1 VILLA
6 RGNIMSDYIQVKHI
20 VAVLVRFLWLVLGLA
35 IIGGVGGYLMS
46 QRQTP
51 VYEATTTILV
61 GEILESTDLNR
72 TDILTSELVA
82 TTYAEMVRRQPVMEG
97 VVGSL
102 GLDQDWRQL
111 KSQVRVNLIEGTQ
124 LIQINVEASTPSKA
138 QLIGDEIATQLIS
151 FSPAQN
157 QLQGTDNTQAFVQQQ
172 LENLQAR
179 LEAGENRRALLD
191 QQLANA
197 RTTERLNEIQGEI
210 DVLDSLLTEW
220 ENNYTQL
227 LIFLGNRQSPN
238 NLTIIEP
245 AQASTNQIRPNI
257 RLYILI
263 GSGVGFF
270 LAISLIFLFEYF
282 DDSIKS
288 VDEIQHGFNSQS
300 LGSIPKISGLD
311 NESKLAV
318 IQDYLSATSEVFRL
332 IGGNLQ
338 LYNTAGNQKTFIV
351 TSPNQTEGKSLINAS
366 LGTVLAQSGLSTI
379 IVDANLRRPVVHELF
394 HLENKKGLIDI
405 ISQERFSIE
414 EYLQDTQIENL
425 RILTVGKRE
434 LNPSGLLMEQK
445 VHQIISSL
453 KKQADVILFDSSSVL
468 DNADA
473 MFLSTQ
479 MDGVILVA
487 ASKRT
492 KKGQLKKSIQNLE
505 IAGADLSGI
514 IFNKYL
520 PGRTSIVI
528 NKIWLNYRNRVILKQ
543 KKLEMKPDQRTSIT
557 NLSESQESISG

>member
-1 VILLA
+1 
-6 RGNIMSDYIQVKHI
+6 MSDYIQVKHI
-20 VAVLVRFLWLVLGLA
+20 VAVLIRLIWLVIVLA
-35 IIGGVGGYLMS
+35 IIGAVGGYLMS
-46 QRQTP
+46 QKQTP

-124 LIQINVEASTPSKA
+124 LIQINVESSTPSKA
-138 QLIGDEIATQLIS
+138 QLIADEIATQLIS
-151 FSPAQN
+151 FSPSQN

-179 LEAGENRRALLD
+179 LESGENRRAQLD
-191 QQLANA
+191 MQLANT
-197 RTTERLNEIQGEI
+197 RSTEKLDEIQGEI
-210 DVLDSLLTEW
+210 DVLDNLLTEW

-257 RLYILI
+257 RLYVLI
-263 GSGVGFF
+263 GSGVGIF
-270 LAISLIFLFEYF
+270 LAISLIFLLDYF

-288 VDEIQHGFNSQS
+288 VDEIQHGFNTQS
-300 LGSIPKISGLD
+300 LGSVPKISGFD

-318 IQDYLSATSEVFRL
+318 IQDYLTSTSEVFRL

-338 LYNTAGNQKTFIV
+338 LYNKVGSQKTFIV
-351 TSPNQTEGKSLINAS
+351 TSPNQSEGKSLINAS

-405 ISQERFSIE
+405 ISQERFSIN
-414 EYLQDTQIENL
+414 EYLQDTQTENL
-425 RILTVGKRE
+425 RILTVGKTE

-445 VHQIISSL
+445 VHQIITSL

-468 DNADA
+468 DNADS

-479 MDGVILVA
+479 MDGVILVV
-487 ASKRT
+487 ASKHT
-492 KKGQLKKSIQNLE
+492 KKDQLKKSIQNLE
-505 IAGADLSGI
+505 IAGANISGI
-514 IFNKYL
+514 VFNKYM
-520 PGRTSIVI
+520 PGRIRIMI
-528 NKIWLNYRNRVILKQ
+528 NKVWSNYSNRVNQKQ
-543 KKLEMKPDQRTSIT
+543 TKLEMKPGNRTSIAA
-557 NLSESQESISG
+557 NLSESQESMSS

>member
-1 VILLA
+1 
-6 RGNIMSDYIQVKHI
+6 MSDYIQVKHI
-20 VAVLVRFLWLVLGLA
+20 VAVLIRLIWLVIVLA
-35 IIGGVGGYLMS
+35 IIGAVGGYLMS
-46 QRQTP
+46 QKQTP

-124 LIQINVEASTPSKA
+124 LIQINVESSTPSKA
-138 QLIGDEIATQLIS
+138 QLIADEIATQLIS
-151 FSPAQN
+151 FSPSQN

-179 LEAGENRRALLD
+179 LESGENRRAQLD
-191 QQLANA
+191 MQLANT
-197 RTTERLNEIQGEI
+197 RSTEKLDEIQGEI
-210 DVLDSLLTEW
+210 DVLDNLLTEW

-245 AQASTNQIRPNI
+245 AQASTNQIRPNV
-257 RLYILI
+257 RLYVLI
-263 GSGVGFF
+263 GSGVGIF
-270 LAISLIFLFEYF
+270 LAISLIFLLDYF

-288 VDEIQHGFNSQS
+288 VDEIQHGFNTQS
-300 LGSIPKISGLD
+300 LGSVPKISGFD

-318 IQDYLSATSEVFRL
+318 IQDYLTSTSEVFRL

-338 LYNTAGNQKTFIV
+338 LYNKVGSQKTFIV
-351 TSPNQTEGKSLINAS
+351 TSPNQSEGKSLINAS

-405 ISQERFSIE
+405 ISQERFSIN
-414 EYLQDTQIENL
+414 EYLQDTQTENL
-425 RILTVGKRE
+425 RILTVGKTE

-445 VHQIISSL
+445 VHQIITSL

-468 DNADA
+468 DNADS

-479 MDGVILVA
+479 MDGVILVV
-487 ASKRT
+487 ASKHT
-492 KKGQLKKSIQNLE
+492 KKDQLKKSIQNLE
-505 IAGADLSGI
+505 IAGANISGI
-514 IFNKYL
+514 VFNKYM
-520 PGRTSIVI
+520 PGRIRIMI
-528 NKIWLNYRNRVILKQ
+528 NKVWSNYSNRVNQKQ
-543 KKLEMKPDQRTSIT
+543 TKLEMKPGNRTSIAA
-557 NLSESQESISG
+557 NLSESQESMSS

>member
-1 VILLA
+1 
-6 RGNIMSDYIQVKHI
+6 MSDYIQVKHI

>member
-1 VILLA
+1 M
-6 RGNIMSDYIQVKHI
+6 NDYIHVKHI
-20 VAVLVRFLWLVLGLA
+20 VAVLIRFVWLVIVLA
-35 IIGGVGGYLMS
+35 IIGAVGGYLMS
-46 QRQTP
+46 QKQTP

-124 LIQINVEASTPSKA
+124 LIQINVESSTPSKA
-138 QLIGDEIATQLIS
+138 QLIADEIATQLIS
-151 FSPAQN
+151 FSPSQN
-157 QLQGTDNTQAFVQQQ
+157 QLKGTDNTQAFVQQQ

-179 LEAGENRRALLD
+179 LESGENRRAQLD
-191 QQLANA
+191 MQLANT
-197 RTTERLNEIQGEI
+197 RSTEKLGEIQGEI

-257 RLYILI
+257 RLYVLI
-263 GSGVGFF
+263 GSGVGIF
-270 LAISLIFLFEYF
+270 LAISLIFLLEYF

-288 VDEIQHGFNSQS
+288 VDEIQHGFGTQS
-300 LGSIPKISGLD
+300 LGSVPKISGFD

-318 IQDYLSATSEVFRL
+318 IQDYLTSTSEVFRL

-338 LYNTAGNQKTFIV
+338 LYNKVGSQKTFIV
-351 TSPNQTEGKSLINAS
+351 TSPNQSEGKSLINAS

-394 HLENKKGLIDI
+394 HLENKKGLIDL
-405 ISQERFSIE
+405 ISQERFTIN
-414 EYLQDTQIENL
+414 EYLQDTQTENL
-425 RILTVGKRE
+425 RILTVGKPE

-445 VHQIISSL
+445 VHQIITSL

-468 DNADA
+468 DNADS

-479 MDGVILVA
+479 MDGVILVV
-487 ASKRT
+487 ASKHT
-492 KKGQLKKSIQNLE
+492 KKDQLKKSIQNLE
-505 IAGADLSGI
+505 IAGANISGI
-514 IFNKYL
+514 VFNKYL
-520 PGRTSIVI
+520 PGRIRIMI
-528 NKIWLNYRNRVILKQ
+528 NKVWSNYRNRVNQKQ
-543 KKLEMKPDQRTSIT
+543 TKLEMKPGNRTSIA
-557 NLSESQESISG
+557 NLNDPQESMSS

>member
-1 VILLA
+1 
-6 RGNIMSDYIQVKHI
+6 MSDYIQVKHI

-210 DVLDSLLTEW
+210 DVLASLLTEW

-300 LGSIPKISGLD
+300 
-311 NESKLAV
+311 
-318 IQDYLSATSEVFRL
+318 
-332 IGGNLQ
+332 
-338 LYNTAGNQKTFIV
+338 
-351 TSPNQTEGKSLINAS
+351 
-366 LGTVLAQSGLSTI
+366 
-379 IVDANLRRPVVHELF
+379 
-394 HLENKKGLIDI
+394 
-405 ISQERFSIE
+405 
-414 EYLQDTQIENL
+414 
-425 RILTVGKRE
+425 
-434 LNPSGLLMEQK
+434 
-445 VHQIISSL
+445 
-453 KKQADVILFDSSSVL
+453 
-468 DNADA
+468 
-473 MFLSTQ
+473 
-479 MDGVILVA
+479 
-487 ASKRT
+487 
-492 KKGQLKKSIQNLE
+492 
-505 IAGADLSGI
+505 
-514 IFNKYL
+514 
-520 PGRTSIVI
+520 
-528 NKIWLNYRNRVILKQ
+528 
-543 KKLEMKPDQRTSIT
+543 
-557 NLSESQESISG
+557 

>member
-1 VILLA
+1 
-6 RGNIMSDYIQVKHI
+6 MSDYIQVKNI
-20 VAVLVRFLWLVLGLA
+20 VAVLVRFLWLVIGLA
-35 IIGGVGGYLMS
+35 IIGGFGGYLMS
-46 QRQTP
+46 QKQTP

-124 LIQINVEASTPSKA
+124 LIQINVESSTPSKA
-138 QLIGDEIATQLIS
+138 QLIADEIATQLIS
-151 FSPAQN
+151 FSPSQN
-157 QLQGTDNTQAFVQQQ
+157 QMQGTDNTQAFVQQQ

-179 LEAGENRRALLD
+179 LESGENRRALLD
-191 QQLANA
+191 QQLANT
-197 RTTERLNEIQGEI
+197 RTTERLNAIQGEI

-257 RLYILI
+257 RLYVLI
-263 GSGVGFF
+263 GSGVGIF

-288 VDEIQHGFNSQS
+288 SNEIQHGFNSQS
-300 LGSIPKISGLD
+300 LGTVPRISGVD

-318 IQDYLSATSEVFRL
+318 IQDYLSSTSEVFRL

-338 LYNTAGNQKTFIV
+338 LYNKVGNQKTFIV
-351 TSPNQTEGKSLINAS
+351 TSPNQSEGKSLITAS

-379 IVDANLRRPVVHELF
+379 IVDANLRRPAVHELF
-394 HLENKKGLIDI
+394 HVENKKGLIDI
-405 ISQERFSIE
+405 ISQEKFSIE
-414 EYLQDTQIENL
+414 DYLRDTQVENL
-425 RILTVGKRE
+425 RILSIGKTE
-434 LNPSGLLMEQK
+434 LNPSGLLMEHK
-445 VHQIISSL
+445 VRQIISSL

-479 MDGVILVA
+479 MDGVLLIA

-492 KKGQLKKSIQNLE
+492 KKDQLSKSIQNLE
-505 IAGADLSGI
+505 IAGANISGI
-514 IFNKYL
+514 VFNKYL
-520 PGRTSIVI
+520 PGRMRIMF
-528 NKIWLNYRNRVILKQ
+528 NKVWSKYKNQATLKQ
-543 KKLEMKPDQRTSIT
+543 KNLEMKPDSRTSIT

>member
-1 VILLA
+1 
-6 RGNIMSDYIQVKHI
+6 MSDYIQVKNI
-20 VAVLVRFLWLVLGLA
+20 VAVLVRFLWLVIGLA
-35 IIGGVGGYLMS
+35 IIGGFGGYLMS
-46 QRQTP
+46 QKQTP

-124 LIQINVEASTPSKA
+124 LIQINVESSTPSKA
-138 QLIGDEIATQLIS
+138 QLIADEIATQLIS
-151 FSPAQN
+151 FSPSQN
-157 QLQGTDNTQAFVQQQ
+157 QMQGTDNTQAFVQQQ

-179 LEAGENRRALLD
+179 LESGENRRALLD
-191 QQLANA
+191 QQLANT
-197 RTTERLNEIQGEI
+197 RTTERLNAIQGEI
-210 DVLDSLLTEW
+210 DILDSLLTEW

-257 RLYILI
+257 RLYVLI
-263 GSGVGFF
+263 GSGVGIF

-288 VDEIQHGFNSQS
+288 SNEIQHGFNSQS
-300 LGSIPKISGLD
+300 LGTVPRISGVD

-318 IQDYLSATSEVFRL
+318 IQDYLSSTSEVFRL

-338 LYNTAGNQKTFIV
+338 LYNKVGNQKTFIV
-351 TSPNQTEGKSLINAS
+351 TSPNQSEGKSLITAS

-379 IVDANLRRPVVHELF
+379 IVDANLRRPAVHELF
-394 HLENKKGLIDI
+394 HVENKKGLIDI
-405 ISQERFSIE
+405 ISQEKFSIE
-414 EYLQDTQIENL
+414 DYLRDTQVENL
-425 RILTVGKRE
+425 RILSIGKTE
-434 LNPSGLLMEQK
+434 LNPSGLLMEHK
-445 VHQIISSL
+445 VRPIISSL

-479 MDGVILVA
+479 MDGVLLIA

-492 KKGQLKKSIQNLE
+492 KKDQLSKSIQNLE
-505 IAGADLSGI
+505 IAGANISGI
-514 IFNKYL
+514 VFNKYL
-520 PGRTSIVI
+520 PGRMRIMF
-528 NKIWLNYRNRVILKQ
+528 NKVWSKYKNQATLKQ
-543 KKLEMKPDQRTSIT
+543 KNLEMKPDSRTSIT